1 MHSHSK
7 SQKVISHFCHVV
19 WKYPWLLVQR
29 DLWAP
34 YLGEGSSH
42 FCCSLM
48 ELSRVGWGPAG
59 AGEGWEKGGGEG
71 SPHLGLDGR
80 GQSILTQPFLQ
91 ISHPLISHFVSY
103 VFISKLISSPGW
115 LVGTISLVYLRYLE
129 PTCRSVHHPSC
140 ACVCVCHPFFLPFLP
155 PAGLSTVHLR
165 RHRYL
170 STSTQTQRLFTDET
184 HKTKRTN
191 TQTLSSNELPPHM
204 RGKGHHYHLRGA
216 LWWTIL
222 M

>member
-1 MHSHSK
+1 M
-7 SQKVISHFCHVV
+7 
-19 WKYPWLLVQR
+19 
-29 DLWAP
+29 
-34 YLGEGSSH
+34 GEGSSH

-140 ACVCVCHPFFLPFLP
+140 ACVCVCATLSSCPFYSQPDCP
-155 PAGLSTVHLR
+155 PWTLTLHLR

-170 STSTQTQRLFTDET
+170 STSTQTQ
-184 HKTKRTN
+184 
-191 TQTLSSNELPPHM
+191 
-204 RGKGHHYHLRGA
+204 
-216 LWWTIL
+216 
-222 M
+222 